1 AVQSEIK
8 AGPAK
13 GQMSEVKMSDYQE
26 VSGYY
31 FPFSMI
37 QGLKGQEGQAIT
49 FDQIEVNPQVDEAEF
64 VFPEDAGTN

>member
-1 AVQSEIK
+1 
-8 AGPAK
+8 
-13 GQMSEVKMSDYQE
+13 
-26 VSGYY
+26 
-31 FPFSMI
+31 MI